1 MERNFECTHLIQA
14 LKALC
19 CAKKKEKEK
28 KSNTFSS
35 VALDRTEKKENIKSE
50 ENEI

>member
-19 CAKKKEKEK
+19 FAKKEEKK

-35 VALDRTEKKENIKSE
+35 VALDRTKKKENIKSE